1 MPPVFKNSGPGQVA
15 IPMVQGLRGRR
26 GWVWGLFYTSFS
38 HLEKQLEAKQEGTSR
53 RASELWNVSGTSGW
67 IRYPEGEGDV
77 CS

>member
-1 MPPVFKNSGPGQVA
+1 
-15 IPMVQGLRGRR
+15 MVQGLSGRR
-26 GWVWGLFYTSFS
+26 GWVWGLFYMSFS

-67 IRYPEGEGDV
+67 IRYREGKGDV